1 MYELEGE
8 REFCHFSS
16 LSVEITSC
24 SSFLLGEFRFV
35 WWEKVVID
43 PECDQSILIEILVKE
58 KRGSEKKEKS
68 EWSRFVSIN
77 VKRPHALLE
86 CKEML
91 IRNVS
96 RDQYFVQSWLMLDLP
111 KGFSSCFFSFLLFI
125 VSSFIKIVWKVDF
138 SHERSGTKLKV
149 WIYWFQG
156 VTKSFN
162 LEKIG

>member
-1 MYELEGE
+1 MRGNSVTFHL
-8 REFCHFSS
+8 S
-16 LSVEITSC
+16 L
-24 SSFLLGEFRFV
+24 LKLHPLGEFRFV

-43 PECDQSILIEILVKE
+43 PECDILILTKILVQE
-58 KRGSEKKEKS
+58 KRGPKKKEKS
-68 EWSRFVSIN
+68 EWSRFVSIK

-96 RDQYFVQSWLMLDLP
+96 RDQYFVQSWLLLDLR
-111 KGFSSCFFSFLLFI
+111 KGFSSCFFLFLLII
-125 VSSFIKIVWKVDF
+125 VSNFVKIVWKVDF

-149 WIYWFQG
+149 RIYWFQG

>member
-24 SSFLLGEFRFV
+24 SLFFIRRISLCLVGKSCHRSLMRL
-35 WWEKVVID
+35 ID
-43 PECDQSILIEILVKE
+43 THRNPCARE
-58 KRGSEKKEKS
+58 
-68 EWSRFVSIN
+68 SRFVSIKI
-77 VKRPHALLE
+77 KRPHALLE

-96 RDQYFVQSWLMLDLP
+96 RDQYFVLTWLMLDLR
-111 KGFSSCFFSFLLFI
+111 KGFSSCFFLFLLII
-125 VSSFIKIVWKVDF
+125 VSSFTKKLIKGFLIEKY
-138 SHERSGTKLKV
+138 ERSGRKLKV
-149 WIYWFQG
+149 RIYWFQG
-156 VTKSFN
+156 GTKSFN